1 MKKIAILGSTG
12 SVGVN
17 ALAVIREF
25 PGRFQVTGL
34 GAGRNVQLLRAQAL
48 EFHPR
53 IVSISEPALAE
64 QLSRDLRS
72 EGIDVVC
79 GEAGLVSIASDS
91 QTELVVAAMVGAA
104 GFLPVLKAISCGKDI
119 ALANKETLVVAGP
132 IIAREVAKQKI
143 RLLPVDSEHSAIW
156 QCLEGQKRDAV
167 RKLILTASGGPF
179 LKRDRSTFGSITVAE
194 ALDHPNWRMGKKITI
209 DSATL
214 MNKGLEMIEGHYLFD
229 EPASKLDVI
238 IHPQSVVHSMVEF
251 VDGSVIAQL
260 GTPDMRIPIQLAL
273 TYPDRWENKLPSIDL
288 SKIGSLEFFE
298 PDLNKFPCLNLAHQA
313 LETGGTMTAVLNAAN
328 EIAVENFLLERL
340 PFSSIPQ
347 IVESTMQKH
356 DIKTNP
362 SLEDVLEADRWG
374 RSKAQSFVAQMAHS
388 G

>member
-25 PGRFQVTGL
+25 PERFQITGL
-34 GAGRNVQLLRAQAL
+34 AAGRNIQLLRAQAL

-53 IVSISEPALAE
+53 IVSISEPPLAE

-72 EGIDVVC
+72 EGIEVVC

-91 QTELVVAAMVGAA
+91 ETELVIAAMVGAA
-104 GFLPVLKAISCGKDI
+104 GFLPVLRAISCGKDI

-132 IIAREVAKQKI
+132 IIAREVANKKV

-179 LKRDRSTFGSITVAE
+179 LKRDRSTFRSVTVAE
-194 ALDHPNWRMGKKITI
+194 ALEHPNWRMGKKITI

-214 MNKGLEMIEGHYLFD
+214 MNKGLEMIEAHYLFD

-238 IHPQSVVHSMVEF
+238 IHPQSVIHSMVEF

-260 GTPDMRIPIQLAL
+260 GTADMRIPIQIAL

-288 SKIGSLEFFE
+288 PKIGSLEFFE

-362 SLEDVLEADRWG
+362 GLEDVLEADRWA
-374 RSKAQSFVAQMAHS
+374 RNKAQSFIAQMAHS